1 MKKILLIILISMPLF
16 AQNVNLNINRALY
29 GQQTSA
35 VTARSLS
42 MGGAGL
48 ANGNAFLASTLNP
61 ALAVNSDGILSFN
74 AGFRAYNLEEDRA
87 FPYRDNFGGFVDY
100 GSYYFQNNW
109 YGSMYGQIV
118 YAPDVEELMDLRIS
132 TGYIPFMDFNY
143 DYYEEVR
150 SSGFGDE
157 LLAYNIIGNSGELSA
172 IPLNIAFKPMEQLSV
187 GGGVS
192 LLTGDVNYSERILVK
207 EKFSTPELLK
217 ARKLGLEL
225 GIENILNG
233 VATIP
238 NLDSS
243 TAIRIN
249 HTFDKMPVV
258 INLGTSFALNE
269 RLTLAATYRLPFSIK
284 TNATFNQVTVD
295 TAFAFSKNRT
305 VDYPA
310 RLGLGLDYRFENVL
324 AAQLMVDYYYE
335 FWSDFKDSWNSNLS
349 FEDTYNFRV
358 GIEHVF
364 FNDVPFR
371 AGLSHGT
378 LREDRSLTQTTFS
391 LGTGFIFK
399 NVSVDF
405 AGGYANNQYTQDD
418 IYDNANYGEQT
429 RVEPDEVN
437 WTQFFGRVDLSYTFK

>member
-1 MKKILLIILISMPLF
+1 MKKALLIILISIPLY

-61 ALAVNSDGILSFN
+61 ALAVNSDGVLSFN

-192 LLTGDVNYSERILVK
+192 LLTGDVNYSERILAKSSRV
-207 EKFSTPELLK
+207 SDQAMSLK
-217 ARKLGLEL
+217 
-225 GIENILNG
+225 IEN
-233 VATIP
+233 V
-238 NLDSS
+238 LDG
-243 TAIRIN
+243 TP
-249 HTFDKMPVV
+249 TV
-258 INLGTSFALNE
+258 INLGSSFAVNE
-269 RLTLAATYRLPFSIK
+269 RLILAATYRLPFSVK
-284 TNATFNQVTVD
+284 TNAKFDQTTVD
-295 TAFAFSKNRT
+295 TAFTFSTKRT

-310 RLGLGLDYRFENVL
+310 RLGFGLDYRFENVL

-335 FWSDFKDSWNSNLS
+335 FWSEFKDSWNSNLS

-405 AGGYANNQYTQDD
+405 AAGYANNQYTQDD
-418 IYDNANYGEQT
+418 MYDNANYGEQT